1 MTVEKKIKIFLQV
14 LFNKIINSSFFLSCL
29 MVRIIL
35 LRWVNEDS
43 QVRTLIF
50 HIAMS
55 LLTKIYSR
63 DLYYQLLLNLI
74 FIHFLFKFLL

>member
-1 MTVEKKIKIFLQV
+1 
-14 LFNKIINSSFFLSCL
+14 